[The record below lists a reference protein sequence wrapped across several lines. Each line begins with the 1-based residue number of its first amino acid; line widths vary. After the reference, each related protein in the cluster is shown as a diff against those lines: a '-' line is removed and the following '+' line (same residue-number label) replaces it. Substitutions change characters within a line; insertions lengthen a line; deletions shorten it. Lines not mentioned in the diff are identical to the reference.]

1 MTHDE
6 GHLIR
11 EAIRRFGQALATSC
25 LADTKIKERATAEDL
40 KAQQTFKLRKEVEN
54 MQSELQHTKNFQQE
68 DERLMAEK
76 TKEAANQ
83 AQEATAER
91 GRLLVEVEKLKGELA
106 RKR

>member
-40 KAQQTFKLRKEVEN
+40 KAQ
-54 MQSELQHTKNFQQE
+54 
-68 DERLMAEK
+68 
-76 TKEAANQ
+76 
-83 AQEATAER
+83 
-91 GRLLVEVEKLKGELA
+91 
-106 RKR
+106 